1 MSELA
6 SESMSEPGPRT
17 GAGAQRRR
25 PRSGSGV
32 QTERFGAAEEVLH
45 GGTANRGMVV
55 RVGDT
60 VRRPQRS
67 TSPATHAL
75 LRHLADVG
83 FEGAPRFLGVDE
95 QQREVLS
102 FLPGTP
108 VVPPYPD
115 WALTDEAL
123 VSVAD
128 LVRAYH
134 RAASAFDPAPYR
146 WPPSPPPPFVDGGSA
161 LVSHNDL
168 NLDNVV
174 FRDGHAVALIDF
186 NLTNPGSRL
195 WDVACA
201 ARLWAPLRPAT
212 AIDDARR
219 GRALDRFR
227 LFADSYGVA
236 DADRPR
242 LVEAVRQN
250 HGWFRELIRSHA
262 EEGHAVFAEHWN
274 PAARERARRD
284 VRWFADNEQ
293 AMRAALRA
301 RPTGEGR

>member
-6 SESMSEPGPRT
+6 RESMSQPGPRT

-25 PRSGSGV
+25 PGSGSGV

-146 WPPSPPPPFVDGGSA
+146 WPPSPPPPFVDGGNA
-161 LVSHNDL
+161 FVSHNDL

-186 NLTNPGSRL
+186 DLASPGSRL

-201 ARLWAPLRPAT
+201 ARLWAPLRDPADRAHTRPLERLRLFLDAYDLPAT
-212 AIDDARR
+212 DR
-219 GRALDRFR
+219 GRVIDAMVEAHAWCYRIVRGALRNGHEPFER
-227 LFADSYGVA
+227 MWRAGGEA
-236 DADRPR
+236 KADRTR
-242 LVEAVRQN
+242 AWLLAHDDEMRNAV
-250 HGWFRELIRSHA
+250 S
-262 EEGHAVFAEHWN
+262 
-274 PAARERARRD
+274 
-284 VRWFADNEQ
+284 
-293 AMRAALRA
+293 
-301 RPTGEGR
+301 